1 MQVAVPGS
9 FPNHFVPGGH
19 IRTCVFEFS
28 LDTSHEGHPLFK
40 HLHMI
45 DAPGVCAATSEMV
58 FVDLI

>member
-1 MQVAVPGS
+1 MQAAVPNP

-19 IRTCVFEFS
+19 IRTRVFDFS

-40 HLHMI
+40 HLHTI
-45 DAPGVCAATSEMV
+45 DAPGVCEAMLEMV